1 MSELYCFRRASFF
14 EFLSDLE
21 AVVSLLTAFRSET
34 YFSTMGLALAS
45 CALVRVTCF
54 LRSAKRSSA
63 DSGACLPLP
72 IVVATDGEGE
82 GLAAW
87 VMEGSE
93 ATAIATKAMV
103 TLLRGVIFIQT

>member
-21 AVVSLLTAFRSET
+21 AVLSLLTAFRSET

-54 LRSAKRSSA
+54 LRSAKRWSA
-63 DSGACLPLP
+63 DSGARLPV
-72 IVVATDGEGE
+72 VVATDGEGE

-87 VMEGSE
+87 VMEG
-93 ATAIATKAMV
+93 
-103 TLLRGVIFIQT
+103 